1 MLTDVTVGEQ
11 PSPGGEVSALTM
23 KRMTVLYVAGYT
35 RSGSTLL
42 SRMIGSLPGFLAVGE
57 AAAHF
62 FRFTQSIDAP
72 CGCGLSVDSCPFW
85 KDVNFPA
92 KTDASYARLFRF
104 RNLVLLE
111 SYRRRHPRE
120 SQELIDSM
128 TLLFRT
134 IAEKTSARVIVD
146 SSKTPLHAQF
156 LSWIPEIDL
165 HVIQLVRDPRGV
177 ASSYRSPKHYLPM
190 ISPFRVTAGWIGLNL
205 GCEYLQ
211 GRVPHFWR
219 LRYEDFV
226 RAPQL
231 YTAQIASDLGY
242 RGDTSALFS
251 DQSTVLLQPQHMLGG
266 NPDKLDGESVK
277 IKPRPIQLSRATRV
291 LVSAVS
297 APLLWRYRYRPMQQS
312 AVANGRNSHAADGS
326 RGDFNLSATEDV
338 VAVSFKDKPSG
349 YFSCPR
355 SELIPLVPAAASRI
369 LEIGCG
375 EGRLAQALRGSRPA
389 SDLEIVGV
397 ELCDAPAKTAATILN
412 RVMVGNVE
420 QMDLP
425 YEDYFDCVIFADV
438 LEHLVDPWRM
448 LRRARKLLRR
458 DGVIVASIPNVQ
470 HSRVLINLLLGRFDY
485 EQAGIMD
492 STHLRFF
499 TRKSIITLF
508 QSTGYEL
515 RRLSVILGSK
525 RVRLAH
531 LVTAGLVDSFLT
543 RQYLVVANAKAGDAG
558 LFRAGDSPAV

>member
-11 PSPGGEVSALTM
+11 ASPGGEVSALTM

-42 SRMIGSLPGFLAVGE
+42 SRMMGSLPGFFAVGE

-62 FRFTQSIDAP
+62 FRFTKSINAP
-72 CGCGLSVDSCPFW
+72 CGCGLSVNACPFW
-85 KDVNFPA
+85 KDVNFPE

-128 TLLFRT
+128 SLLFRT

-156 LSWIPEIDL
+156 LSWIPDIDL

-177 ASSYRSPKHYLPM
+177 ASSYSSPKRYLPTL
-190 ISPFRVTAGWIGLNL
+190 SPLRVTTGWIGLNL

-211 GRVPHFWR
+211 GRVSHFWR

-226 RAPQL
+226 KAPQR
-231 YTAQIASDLGY
+231 YTAQIASELGY
-242 RGDTSALFS
+242 RGDTGALFS

-266 NPDKLDGESVK
+266 NPDKLDGQSVE
-277 IKPRPIQLSRATRV
+277 IKLRPVELSRATRM

-297 APLLWRYRYRPMQQS
+297 APLLWHYRYRPMQQS
-312 AVANGRNSHAADGS
+312 AVANGRNGYAGGMREDS
-326 RGDFNLSATEDV
+326 NLSATEDV

-355 SELIPLVPAAASRI
+355 REIIPLVPAGASRI
-369 LEIGCG
+369 LEVGCG
-375 EGRLAQALRGSRPA
+375 EGKLAKALRGSRPA

-397 ELCDAPAKTAATILN
+397 EVCDAAAKTAATVLN

-420 QMDLP
+420 QMELP
-425 YEDYFDCVIFADV
+425 YENYFDCVIFADV

-448 LRRARKLLRR
+448 LRRARKLLRK

-470 HSRVLINLLLGRFDY
+470 HSRVLINLLLGRWEY

-499 TRKSIITLF
+499 TRKSIIGLF
-508 QSTGYEL
+508 KSTGYEL
-515 RRLSVILGSK
+515 RRLSAILGSK

-531 LVTAGLVDSFLT
+531 FATAGLVDSFLT
-543 RQYLVVANAKAGDAG
+543 RQYLVVADAKARDAG
-558 LFRAGDSPAV
+558 LFSADDSPAA

>member
-1 MLTDVTVGEQ
+1 
-11 PSPGGEVSALTM
+11 
-23 KRMTVLYVAGYT
+23 
-35 RSGSTLL
+35 
-42 SRMIGSLPGFLAVGE
+42 MIGSLPGFSAVGE

-62 FRFTQSIDAP
+62 FRFTKSIDAP
-72 CGCGLSVDSCPFW
+72 CGCGLSVDACPFW
-85 KDVNFPA
+85 KDVNFPTN
-92 KTDASYARLFRF
+92 TDAPYARLFRF

-177 ASSYRSPKHYLPM
+177 ASSYRSPKQYLPTL
-190 ISPFRVTAGWIGLNL
+190 SPLRVTTGWIGLNL

-211 GRVPHFWR
+211 ARVPHFWR

-266 NPDKLDGESVK
+266 NPDKLSGESVE
-277 IKPRPIQLSRATRV
+277 IKPRPVKLSRATRL
-291 LVSAVS
+291 LVSAAS

-312 AVANGRNSHAADGS
+312 AAANGRNSHAADGS
-326 RGDFNLSATEDV
+326 RGDSNLSATEDV
-338 VAVSFKDKPSG
+338 LAVSFKDKPSG

-375 EGRLAQALRGSRPA
+375 EGRLAQALRGSRPS

-397 ELCDAPAKTAATILN
+397 ELCDGPAKTAATVLN

-515 RRLSVILGSK
+515 SRLSVILGSK

-531 LVTAGLVDSFLT
+531 LATAGLVDSFLT

-558 LFRAGDSPAV
+558 LLRAGDSPAA